1 MTLFIKDSLPGKN
14 TKAWQPLLSLLV
26 LLILFRW
33 YHQPLS
39 PWVGTGKVGSLFLGL
54 DNQPRVDSQR
64 GSPVSY
70 CVQETSLSFCPW
82 GRCLTFC
89 QSPLPTQCTKLN
101 CLPPPPRSLPHQA
114 ARHSQSGS
122 SSSGKRLR
130 VTCFRFIRPLWVWSV
145 SHSRHF
151 STGMDWLR
159 AGLVGAIPWGQAS
172 MPSHTSLP
180 TLYSRCLCKAA
191 KA

>member
-1 MTLFIKDSLPGKN
+1 MGRDREGGLSFSGFR
-14 TKAWQPLLSLLV
+14 QPTQSRFSEGQPCELLCSGNIFVFLSLGQMSH
-26 LLILFRW
+26 LL
-33 YHQPLS
+33 PE
-39 PWVGTGKVGSLFLGL
+39 SLA
-54 DNQPRVDSQR
+54 N
-64 GSPVSY
+64 PVHKT
-70 CVQETSLSFCPW
+70 Q
-82 GRCLTFC
+82 
-89 QSPLPTQCTKLN
+89 LPP
-101 CLPPPPRSLPHQA
+101 PPPPRSLPHQA

>member
-101 CLPPPPRSLPHQA
+101 CLPPPPQESA
-114 ARHSQSGS
+114 
-122 SSSGKRLR
+122 SSGCKTLTVR
-130 VTCFRFIRPLWVWSV
+130 VLQLWEEAQGDLFSVHSSPVGLECVPQQTFFHWNGLAQSWAGRSNPL
-145 SHSRHF
+145 
-151 STGMDWLR
+151 G
-159 AGLVGAIPWGQAS
+159 
-172 MPSHTSLP
+172 PSLH
-180 TLYSRCLCKAA
+180 A
-191 KA
+191 